1 MAKNEVRRLVI
12 LKNAEI
18 EELFSLPS
26 FNHSDREEFFSMDET
41 VKKFIYRLNRF
52 EAKVYFLLLLGYF
65 RAKPLIHDFSAS
77 EVQEDLK
84 YVLNKYFNGKQLKQ
98 FKLSQQFRIR
108 LMNRLLEHLGF
119 IRYKSGKHKSE
130 LIKRL
135 NHTAKIQ
142 IEPRYIL
149 DDCISFFSQNRI
161 VLPGYTTI
169 LDLITNVISSERI
182 RINKIFKTSLPSNTK
197 STLLDILNS
206 KDKFTE
212 LSRLKKSSG
221 DFSVSE
227 IKREIKTQQRIHP
240 FFSDLQAVIK
250 KLKLSPANLEYYASM
265 VRMKSVY
272 TLKRHDDN
280 QTVLYLIAYLYFRYQ
295 EANDNLITALV
306 YLSRKLHESSKK
318 HAKKKVLEDINII
331 RKELKAAGEL
341 LQIYIDTDIDN
352 EVSFGNIRKKA
363 YKVLSKKKIEILS
376 NHLRDTNYDTH
387 HYEWEFIDQNIKQ
400 VTKTIRSIFLVLS
413 LEYDHIS
420 NELALAFG
428 QAKKELQKQGQIQS
442 INPNLVNKNEQKF
455 IDGHENSTCRYEYFL
470 YRKVYQLY
478 SKNSITVKNSIKNK
492 SLSSDLINKDSWD
505 KEKDNYIENANQPAI
520 STHISL
526 TLKSKLDQ
534 LESKLKSF
542 TNTIAIGN
550 NQYIEY
556 LPGKQQFKWSI
567 PNKRWQESIDNP
579 IYKQI
584 QHLGIVELMS
594 FVAQNTEFLDAFEHA
609 TMSKEKDD
617 LLKNDLIACI
627 LGNGTNYGLYKMAN
641 ISDRSIGRLRH
652 VEETFLRAST
662 LKDANDMISNA
673 IAELPIFHHYN
684 INDND
689 LFSSVDGQKFECR
702 INTFKARYSSKDFF
716 KGKGVSSLTLVSNYV
731 PVNAMINGSNEYE
744 GHFGFDLL
752 YNNTSEIQPNVLST
766 DTHGT
771 NNVNFAILDFFG
783 YQFAPRYARVKK
795 IFFDLFVVSEDED
808 SRPVISLKND
818 INESLIDSE
827 WNHIQHILCSLSEK
841 TASQSTIVRKLS
853 TGKNRTLSALREYDR
868 LIKALYILEFIDS
881 NELRHYV
888 QQALNRGEAYHQLRR
903 AIASVNGNKF
913 RGGNDYQVA
922 LWNDCARLISNCI
935 IYYNSALLSTFLKM
949 SQEHNKPDLVKY
961 ISQLSPVAWQHINLN
976 GEYSFNGGSIELNLE
991 SLLDDIEVFS

>member
-1 MAKNEVRRLVI
+1 MATEDLKRLKV
-12 LKNAEI
+12 LKDAEI
-18 EELFSLPS
+18 QDLYSLPS
-26 FNHSDREEFFSMDET
+26 FDHSDREEFFSMDES
-41 VKKFIYRLNRF
+41 VKKFTYRLNRF
-52 EAKVYFLLLLGYF
+52 EAKVYFLLILGYF
-65 RAKPLIHDFSAS
+65 RAKPLIYEFSAS
-77 EVQEDLK
+77 DIYKDLQ
-84 YVLNKYFNGKQLKQ
+84 YVLDKHFKSKQLKK
-98 FKLSQQFRIR
+98 FNLSQHFRIR
-108 LMNRLLEHLGF
+108 LMNRLLDHLGF
-119 IRYKSGKHKSE
+119 IRYKPGKHKAE

-135 NHTAKIQ
+135 THTAKIQ
-142 IEPRYIL
+142 IDPRYIF
-149 DDCISFFSQNRI
+149 DDCISYFSQNRI
-161 VLPGYTTI
+161 VLPGYSTI
-169 LDLITNVISSERI
+169 LDMIIEVIGAERK
-182 RINKIFKTSLPSNTK
+182 RINKTFKNYLPGETK
-197 STLLDILNS
+197 STLLEILNS

-212 LSRLKKSSG
+212 LSILKRSSG
-221 DFSVSE
+221 DFSVGE
-227 IKREIKTQQRIHP
+227 IKREIKTQKRIHP

-250 KLKLSPANLEYYASM
+250 KLNLSPANLEYYASM

-272 TLKRHDDN
+272 ALKRHDDN
-280 QTVLYLIAYLYFRYQ
+280 QTILYLITYLYFRYQ
-295 EANDNLITALV
+295 EANDNLFIALV
-306 YLSRKLHESSKK
+306 YLSRKLHEASKK
-318 HAKKKVLEDINII
+318 HGKKKVLEDINII

-341 LQIYIDTDIDN
+341 LQIYIDTNIGNDI
-352 EVSFGNIRKKA
+352 SFGSIRKKA

-376 NHLRDTNYDTH
+376 NHLRDSNYDTH
-387 HYEWEFIDQNIKQ
+387 HYEWDYIDQNISQ
-400 VTKTIRSIFLVLS
+400 VTRTIRSIFTALE
-413 LEYDHIS
+413 LEYDHLS
-420 NELALAFG
+420 KELAEALS
-428 QAKKELQKQGQIQS
+428 QAKYELQKHDNIKT
-442 INPNLVNKNEQKF
+442 INTEIVNKNEQKF
-455 IDGHENSTCRYEYFL
+455 IDGHKNSSSRFEYFL
-470 YRKVYQLY
+470 YRRIYQLY

-492 SLSSDLINKDSWD
+492 SLSSDLINKDCWE
-505 KEKDNYIENANQPAI
+505 KEKEKIIQNTNQPSI
-520 STHISL
+520 SAPISL
-526 TLKSKLDQ
+526 TLASKLKK

-542 TNTIAIGN
+542 TNTIAIGDN
-550 NQYIEY
+550 KYVEY

-567 PNKRWQESIDNP
+567 PYKRWQESIENP

-594 FVAQNTEFLDAFEHA
+594 YVAQNTKYLEAFEHA
-609 TMSKEKDD
+609 TMSKEKNDI
-617 LLKNDLIACI
+617 LNNDLIACI

-652 VEETFLRAST
+652 VEETYLRAST
-662 LKDANDMISNA
+662 LKEANDLISNA
-673 IAELPIFHHYN
+673 IAELPIFSHYN
-684 INDND
+684 INDSD

-795 IFFDLFVVSEDED
+795 IFFDLFEVSEDDE
-808 SRPVISLKND
+808 SRPIITLKNE
-818 INESLIDSE
+818 INEPLLTSE
-827 WNHIQHILCSLSEK
+827 WGNIQHILCSLSEK

-868 LIKALYILEFIDS
+868 LIKRLYILEFIGS

-922 LWNDCARLISNCI
+922 LWNDCARLVSNCI
-935 IYYNSALLSTFLKM
+935 IYYNSALLSTYLKM
-949 SQEHNKPDLVKY
+949 SEDQNKPELVKY
-961 ISQLSPVAWQHINLN
+961 IAQLSPVAWQHINLN
-976 GEYSFNGGSIELNLE
+976 GEYSFNQNEQGLNLE
-991 SLLDDIEVFS
+991 SLLKEIDVFS